1 MSVGLFGGSF
11 DPPHAGHRL
20 VSLTALKA
28 LQLDRIWWLVSPQNP
43 LKQHAP
49 KEARRALPRV
59 GRLPDIRKFLFPTR
73 KHGSARNMP
82 STRCGA

>member
-1 MSVGLFGGSF
+1 MTARHHFAAGMSVGLFGGSF

-43 LKQHAP
+43 LKKHAP
-49 KEARRALPRV
+49 KDKRGARCRMSSA
-59 GRLPDIRKFLFPTR
+59 GRT
-73 KHGSARNMP
+73 S
-82 STRCGA
+82 

>member
-43 LKQHAP
+43 LKKHARKTARARCRVSALAGHP
-49 KEARRALPRV
+49 KIFVSDEET
-59 GRLPDIRKFLFPTR
+59 RLGT
-73 KHGSARNMP
+73 NMP
-82 STRCGA
+82 STRCVA